1 MKILDKYILR
11 SYLTKFFSFFFLIM
25 FVFIFQTIWMF
36 IDDLAGKELDA
47 EILYKFIIYYCPKLI
62 PLVLPLTVLLASIMT
77 YGDLAENYEFA
88 AIKSSGISLL
98 RSMKSLL
105 IFNTLLCFCVFFISN
120 NLIPYSEFKSYNL
133 RKNLAKVKPTLAI
146 SEGIFNT
153 MGNMNIKVED
163 KYGVDNNNLSNVI
176 IHKTNKYNDNLT
188 VIKSETG
195 QLVFDE
201 SLNVLN
207 IVLNDGYRYEEILTE
222 GTNNKEFKPHTTIKF
237 KKHTIVFDLKRFYDV
252 DFSQE
257 KYNNTFRM
265 QNINQLKFSV
275 DSLEIKLAQQYNN
288 FSESFYKRTGLYSF
302 QTSYKGSGNID
313 KIDID
318 NHKTI
323 LDDFEERYRK
333 PILKSIQRNIENQR
347 VTLSTQKTNFF
358 VRNKLIN
365 LHKLSYYEKFAISLS
380 PLILFILGSSLGAII
395 RKGGFG
401 YPVVFAL
408 MIFLIYHFIGTFSKN
423 AAEDGTISAT
433 FGSIISTLIIL
444 PLSIYLFRRASMDKE
459 IFSIEYFSSKFLNFF
474 KIKNEN

>member
-1 MKILDKYILR
+1 M
-11 SYLTKFFSFFFLIM
+11 
-25 FVFIFQTIWMF
+25 
-36 IDDLAGKELDA
+36 
-47 EILYKFIIYYCPKLI
+47 
-62 PLVLPLTVLLASIMT
+62 
-77 YGDLAENYEFA
+77 
-88 AIKSSGISLL
+88 IKS
-98 RSMKSLL
+98 K
-105 IFNTLLCFCVFFISN
+105 
-120 NLIPYSEFKSYNL
+120 
-133 RKNLAKVKPTLAI
+133 
-146 SEGIFNT
+146 
-153 MGNMNIKVED
+153 
-163 KYGVDNNNLSNVI
+163 
-176 IHKTNKYNDNLT
+176 
-188 VIKSETG
+188 TG

-237 KKHTIVFDLKRFYDV
+237 KKHTIVFNLKTFYEV

-265 QNINQLKFSV
+265 QNIKQLKFSV

-365 LHKLSYYEKFAISLS
+365 LHKLSYYEKFAIALS

-444 PLSIYLFRRASMDKE
+444 PLSIYLFKRASMDKE
-459 IFSIEYFSSKFLNFF
+459 IFSIEYFSSKFFIFL

>member
-1 MKILDKYILR
+1 
-11 SYLTKFFSFFFLIM
+11 
-25 FVFIFQTIWMF
+25 MF

-47 EILYKFIIYYCPKLI
+47 EILFKFIIYYCPKLI

-163 KYGVDNNNLSNVI
+163 KYGIDNNNLSNVI

-195 QLVFDE
+195 QLIFDE

-222 GTNNKEFKPHTTIKF
+222 GTSNKEFKPHTTIKF
-237 KKHTIVFDLKRFYDV
+237 KKHTIVFNLKTFYEV

-265 QNINQLKFSV
+265 QNIKQLKFSV

-333 PILKSIQRNIENQR
+333 LILKSIQRNIENQR

-365 LHKLSYYEKFAISLS
+365 LHKLSYYEKFAIALS

-423 AAEDGTISAT
+423 AAEDGTISAK